1 MPHHKSAKKR
11 VRQTE
16 TRTLR
21 NKIKTTQA
29 RGVEK
34 KLMEFVAA
42 GDKENAASILS
53 KAQSLF
59 AKLAK
64 NGVIKPNT
72 AARKASRLA
81 KSVSKV

>member
-11 VRQTE
+11 VRQTV

-29 RGVEK
+29 RGAEK
-34 KLMEFVAA
+34 KLRGLVAA
-42 GDKENAASILS
+42 GDKEGAAALLS
-53 KAQSLF
+53 TTQSLF
-59 AKLAK
+59 DRMAKD
-64 NGVIKPNT
+64 GIIKANT

-81 KSVSKV
+81 KAVKNA